1 MGICEKDFDLTAD
14 HLDWATVIG
23 FVGMACII
31 GAYAYLTWRENPNP
45 FVLHGTNL
53 TGAALLTVSL
63 LVHTNWPSLVLEGFW
78 AAIAIWGL
86 AKALKSRR
94 ESR

>member
-1 MGICEKDFDLTAD
+1 MSTDIYTL
-14 HLDWATVIG
+14 VG

-31 GAYAYLTWRENPNP
+31 AAYAYLTVSEAPNP

-53 TGAALLTVSL
+53 AGAGLLTVSL

-78 AAIAIWGL
+78 AAIALFGL
-86 AKALKSRR
+86 GKAIATRR
-94 ESR
+94 RSA

>member
-1 MGICEKDFDLTAD
+1 MSETIDF
-14 HLDWATVIG
+14 ATLVG

-31 GAYAYLTWRENPNP
+31 AAYAYLTWKKDPDP
-45 FVLHGTNL
+45 FILHGTNL
-53 TGAALLTVSL
+53 TGATLLTVSL

-86 AKALKSRR
+86 VKAMRDRR
-94 ESR
+94 RQT